1 MLSATP
7 DCSPVSRRF
16 YTLLSSFFL
25 ASWQDGKKER
35 KTPGNRRRLGEKW
48 PGNSWLKGALAP
60 QAPKPAPAALSE
72 DDAEALRMMAETNAR
87 VHVSPTTIAETW
99 AAFLRIQLI
108 FSLVKLRLFRADR
121 SAITYPL
128 AHLSKTRHRLCL
140 CLCQRDPCGHGGV
153 SGAEQ
158 RREPGSVDT
167 NERLVAGYGRGEG
180 PERRTEAG
188 PGTRPHRNHLFTFAK
203 SSNIRLFFTFFFG

>member
-1 MLSATP
+1 MAGKQ
-7 DCSPVSRRF
+7 
-16 YTLLSSFFL
+16 L
-25 ASWQDGKKER
+25 AQRSVAAAGSEARAGCAIGGRCRGAAYDGRDKRPRAR
-35 KTPGNRRRLGEKW
+35 KPHDHCR
-48 PGNSWLKGALAP
+48 
-60 QAPKPAPAALSE
+60 
-72 DDAEALRMMAETNAR
+72 D
-87 VHVSPTTIAETW
+87 W

-108 FSLVKLRLFRADR
+108 FSLVKLRFFRADR

-188 PGTRPHRNHLFTFAK
+188 PGTRPHRNHSFTLLK
-203 SSNIRLFFTFFFG
+203 SISLANIRLFFAFFFLLNF

>member
-1 MLSATP
+1 MRLVDPLSLVWAGTAAGGGAGAAAADGP
-7 DCSPVSRRF
+7 HRAGRGGAASKRRDSRG
-16 YTLLSSFFL
+16 
-25 ASWQDGKKER
+25 QGD
-35 KTPGNRRRLGEKW
+35 RRR
-48 PGNSWLKGALAP
+48 
-60 QAPKPAPAALSE
+60 PAPAVTPHERFSPDALGC
-72 DDAEALRMMAETNAR
+72 
-87 VHVSPTTIAETW
+87 VPP
-99 AAFLRIQLI
+99 IQLI

-140 CLCQRDPCGHGGV
+140 CLCQRDSCGHGGV

-188 PGTRPHRNHLFTFAK
+188 TGTRPHRNHFHKPISAGQHSPAF
-203 SSNIRLFFTFFFG
+203 RLNF